1 MSVQYYKL
9 YKLNPTLHYTKH
21 SLNNFSRIVMDAWV
35 GSASA
40 LAALDRWCTYRL
52 HGDR

>member
-1 MSVQYYKL
+1 
-9 YKLNPTLHYTKH
+9 
-21 SLNNFSRIVMDAWV
+21 MDACV

-40 LAALDRWCTYRL
+40 SATLDRWRTYRL

>member
-1 MSVQYYKL
+1 
-9 YKLNPTLHYTKH
+9 
-21 SLNNFSRIVMDAWV
+21 MDACV

-40 LAALDRWCTYRL
+40 SAVLDRWCTYRL